1 MRSQNVASSCLA
13 LHLAASATIAQ
24 QTLGRVELGNLAKGA
39 VAGGVSISH
48 LWTQHRKEVE

>member
-1 MRSQNVASSCLA
+1 MRSQNVAPSLLM
-13 LHLAASATIAQ
+13 LHLAASATNAR

-39 VAGGVSISH
+39 VAGGVSKSH